1 MPTLHTPRSLVLRR
15 SAVALAIS
23 LGFAGAA
30 QAQSAEGSLF
40 GQAKAGATVSIV
52 NLDTGLQRQATVE
65 AGGSFTFSKLP
76 PGRYRVTSGGVT
88 REVVVAIGSGTE
100 VKLTVQEIERIEIS
114 GRAARSSIDVTSVES
129 NTVFTAEQMRTI
141 PVARNVDAVALLA
154 PGAVKGDPGLGSG
167 GLASFGGASV
177 GENGYYINGFD
188 VTNIR
193 NFLSYANLPFDA
205 VEQQQIKNGGYGA
218 EYGRSLGGV
227 VSVLTKRGGNEW
239 KAGAAVYYAPD
250 SFRTRD
256 HNVAD
261 LDPEHPNSYTVFRN
275 AWRKTDLSYT
285 VYGGGPIIKDKLFVF
300 ALAEGRHDTEDRFR
314 ESTSTYQL
322 ENKPKGLLKLDW
334 AITDN
339 HSLEYT
345 GITNKKKTTLTDYAN
360 AASYSTTHDGAG
372 ANSVQTEGADVN
384 ILKYTGSLTQ
394 DLTVSAMVG
403 RVRNQQL
410 TTTGAR
416 LAGQDCPVVLD
427 TDTSEIGCWA
437 KPFPGQ
443 PIRDPKAPPK
453 DTDVRKAMRFDVEYV
468 LGKHTLRGG
477 YDAQTFDSVAG
488 GGSDY
493 SGGYYWRYFISASG
507 TVNGVPNVVAP
518 GGQYVRRRESTQT
531 SGSYRVE
538 NTAVYLEDSW
548 QMNRNW
554 MLYGGLR
561 SESFNNKNGDGIS
574 FVKKDNLLA
583 PRLGFAWNVN
593 GDSSLKVYGNLGRYY
608 IPVAS
613 NTNIRA
619 TRGELFEQRFYTF
632 TGRDPRTQAPL
643 GLSAQDIGV
652 PQIINDGKLP
662 DPATVAD
669 TNLKPMNQDE
679 FILGFQKALSR
690 EYTIGA
696 KVIRRK
702 INDGMDDFCGGYA
715 QKNWALDNGYT
726 DFDAGTLAPCMLLNP
741 GRDVH
746 LKMDLHS
753 DGNLTAVT
761 IPAKYFAL
769 AKYERTYN
777 ALELSLDKPFDGRW
791 GFNATYTWS
800 KSRGTAEGYVQ
811 STLQQ
816 EDAGLTQDFD
826 FGSFTDGSK
835 GYLPNDRRHVL
846 KAYGTFRV
854 ADDWRV
860 GANLIVSS
868 GRPISCIGFV
878 PETVPD
884 FVGPDGATGS
894 GDYTSASSYY
904 CVNPKTGKSEL
915 VPRGT
920 RGRTPWTGQL
930 DAQLAWTPK
939 LGNGRLTLQVD
950 IFNVLNSQRV
960 TRVNEVADYSRATTS
975 AIEGKVNPNYL
986 SPTDFQEGRSFLFT
1000 GRYEF

>member
-1 MPTLHTPRSLVLRR
+1 MSSLRPSLRVCRHTAL
-15 SAVALAIS
+15 ALAIS

-40 GQAKAGATVSIV
+40 GRATAGATVNIR
-52 NLDTGLQRQATVE
+52 NLDTGLQRQATAE
-65 AGGSFTFSKLP
+65 AGGSFSFSKLP
-76 PGRYRVTSGGVT
+76 PGRYSVTSGGIT

-154 PGAVKGDPGLGSG
+154 PGAVKGDPGLGGG

-239 KAGAAVYYAPD
+239 KAGAAIYYKPD
-250 SFRTRD
+250 ALRKKD
-256 HNVAD
+256 PNVVD
-261 LDPEHPNSYTVFRN
+261 NDPDHPNSYTVFRN
-275 AWRKTDLSYT
+275 AWKQSDLSYT

-300 ALAEGRHDTEDRFR
+300 GLIEGRHDTEDRFR
-314 ESTSTYQL
+314 QDTSTHYL
-322 ENKPKGLLKLDW
+322 ENKPKGLLKIDW
-334 AITDN
+334 SITDN
-339 HSLEYT
+339 HTLEYT
-345 GITNKKKTTLTDYAN
+345 GISNKKKTALTDYDN
-360 AASYSTTHDGAG
+360 AKDFSTSHDGTSKA
-372 ANSVQTEGADVN
+372 STQIEGADVN

-403 RVRNQQL
+403 RVRSTAL

-416 LAGQDCPVVLD
+416 LAGQDCPVILD
-427 TDTSEIGCWA
+427 TDLSEIGCWS

-443 PIRDPKAPPK
+443 PIRDPNAPPK
-453 DTDVRKAMRFDVEYV
+453 DTDVRKASRFDVEYV
-468 LGKHTLRGG
+468 LGRHTLRGG
-477 YDAQTFDSVAG
+477 YDAQTFDSVAA
-488 GGSDY
+488 GGSTY
-493 SGGYYWRYFISASG
+493 SGGYYYRYFISANG
-507 TVNGVPNVVAP
+507 TVNGVANAVAP
-518 GGQYVRRRESTQT
+518 GGQYVRRRETTQT
-531 SGSYRVE
+531 SGTYRVE
-538 NTAVYLEDSW
+538 NEAFYLEDSW
-548 QMNRNW
+548 QMDRNW
-554 MLYGGLR
+554 LLYGGLR
-561 SESFNNKNGDGIS
+561 SESFDNKNGDGIS

-593 GDSSLKVYGNLGRYY
+593 GDSSLKVYGNVGRYY

-619 TRGELFEQRFYTF
+619 TRAEKFEQRFYTF
-632 TGRDPRTQAPL
+632 TGRDPRTQGPL
-643 GLSAQDIGV
+643 GLSAKDIGV
-652 PQIINDGKLP
+652 PQIISSGALP
-662 DPATVAD
+662 DPGTVAD
-669 TNLKPMNQDE
+669 TGLKPMNQDE

-690 EYTIGA
+690 EYTMGV

-702 INDGMDDFCGGYA
+702 INDGMDDYCGAYA
-715 QKNWALDNGYT
+715 QKNWATDNGHP
-726 DFDAGTLAPCMLLNP
+726 DFDVSTLAQCILINP
-741 GRDVH
+741 GRDVN
-746 LKMDLHS
+746 LKMDLNG
-753 DGNLTAVT
+753 DGNLTVAK
-761 IPAKYFAL
+761 IPARYFGL

-826 FGSFTDGSK
+826 FGSFTDGAK
-835 GYLPNDRRHVL
+835 GYLPNDRRHVI
-846 KAYGTFRV
+846 KAYGTYRV

-860 GANLIVSS
+860 GANLIIAS
-868 GRPISCIGFV
+868 GRPISCVGFV

-884 FVGPDGATGS
+884 FDSVDGHSGS

-915 VPRGT
+915 VQRGS
-920 RGRTPWTGQL
+920 RGRTPWSGQL
-930 DAQLAWTPK
+930 DGQVAWTPK
-939 LGNGRLTLQVD
+939 FGSGRLTLQIDV
-950 IFNVLNSQRV
+950 FNILNSQKV
-960 TRVNEVADYSRATTS
+960 VRVNEVADYSRATTS

-986 SPTDFQEGRSFLFT
+986 SPTDFQEGRSVLFT